1 VSKTSLKRKIFK
13 VFALLVII
21 NVISVLG
28 GILISHWM
36 ESQYRLLSNFT
47 SELNRCLMLKE
58 KIAYLRG
65 EFILAST
72 NIHSVGRIKKVCK
85 TLGDSAKLEIKE
97 IFDKSISCRQCH
109 SKEEIND
116 LKELSLNSLNKFL
129 IIGNNICT
137 AGIKHKELTN
147 KLVKQDLPKIY
158 RQLQDI
164 ISHGIRESNNFVKKA
179 KDRVINVYKI
189 IGLFLSIL
197 VLLGFIVAIFGGIS
211 YQHKVITPLKEM
223 SKKFATIALNVMQ
236 VAKDQSL
243 SASRQADAVI
253 EVGASA
259 EELNRAAEALSKQ
272 AAVIVEVANRAMKS
286 AIEVTDRMRSTTD
299 FMHTVKSYAD
309 ESSNNIMSLNQTI
322 DEIGKVLTFIEDIAS
337 QTKLLAFNAA
347 IEAVSAGEAGK
358 RFSIVAKH
366 IKDLAENT
374 SSSTDEIRNLIDDI
388 KNHTHKAVLTAENVQ
403 KTVNEAVS
411 QVSKAGMA
419 MEQIKE
425 IIHENHDVAQKINI
439 ATSQQGKATEQ
450 ITEAMDSLSLSAK
463 RLEEGAKQTVAAMK
477 ELESAV
483 LSLKDLI
490 GEQ

>member
-1 VSKTSLKRKIFK
+1 VKKTSIKSKIFK

-36 ESQYRLLSNFT
+36 EGQYRLLSDFT
-47 SELNRCLMLKE
+47 TELNRCLMLKE

-72 NIHSVGRIKKVCK
+72 NMEPVIKIKKVCN
-85 TLGDSAKLEIKE
+85 TLGKTAKIETEE

-109 SKEEIND
+109 SQKEISQ
-116 LKELSLNSLNKFL
+116 LKKLSLDSLNKFL
-129 IIGNNICT
+129 KIGNDICNLS
-137 AGIKHKELTN
+137 IKHKNNN
-147 KLVKQDLPKIY
+147 KLVKDNLNKIY
-158 RQLQDI
+158 RELQDI
-164 ISHGIRESNNFVKKA
+164 ISHGITESNNFVKIA
-179 KDRVINVYKI
+179 KKRVINVYKI

-197 VLLGFIVAIFGGIS
+197 VFIGFVVAIFGGVS
-211 YQHKVITPLKEM
+211 YQNKVILPLKDM
-223 SKKFATIALNVMQ
+223 SKKFGTIALNVMQ

-243 SASRQADAVI
+243 SASRQADSVI

-272 AAVIVEVANRAMKS
+272 AAVIVEVANKAMKS
-286 AIEVTDRMRSTTD
+286 AIEVTDRMRSTTE

-374 SSSTDEIRNLIDDI
+374 SSSTDEIRTLIDDI
-388 KNHTHKAVLTAENVQ
+388 KNHTHTAVLTAENVQ

-450 ITEAMDSLSLSAK
+450 ITEAMESLSLSAK
-463 RLEEGAKQTVAAMK
+463 KLEEGAKQTVAAMK
-477 ELESAV
+477 ELETAV

>member
-1 VSKTSLKRKIFK
+1 VRQTTLKTKIFK

-36 ESQYRLLSNFT
+36 EGQYRLLSDFT
-47 SELNRCLMLKE
+47 SELNRCLLLKE

-65 EFILAST
+65 QFILAST
-72 NIHSVGRIKKVCK
+72 DMVSINKIKKICNTMGK
-85 TLGDSAKLEIKE
+85 TVNFETKE

-109 SKEEIND
+109 SQEEINQLKKLSLESLKKFLTIGEKIYNNPKKYKNTNND
-116 LKELSLNSLNKFL
+116 LVRKQLPKVYKELQN
-129 IIGNNICT
+129 
-137 AGIKHKELTN
+137 
-147 KLVKQDLPKIY
+147 
-158 RQLQDI
+158 I
-164 ISHGIRESNNFVKKA
+164 ISHGITESNNFVKKA
-179 KDRVINVYKI
+179 KERVINVYKL
-189 IGLFLSIL
+189 IGLFLSLL
-197 VLLGFIVAIFGGIS
+197 VVIGFVVAIFGGIS
-211 YQHKVITPLKEM
+211 YQNKVITPLKNM
-223 SKKFATIALNVMQ
+223 SKKFGMIALNVMQ

-243 SASRQADAVI
+243 SASRQADSVI

-286 AIEVTDRMRSTTD
+286 AIEVTDRMRSTTE

-374 SSSTDEIRNLIDDI
+374 SSSTDEIRTLIDDI

-450 ITEAMDSLSLSAK
+450 ITEAMESLSLSAK
-463 RLEEGAKQTVAAMK
+463 NLEEGAKQTVAAMK
-477 ELESAV
+477 ELEAAV

>member
-1 VSKTSLKRKIFK
+1 MKHTSLKTKIFK

-28 GILISHWM
+28 GIFISHWM
-36 ESQYRLLSNFT
+36 EGQYRLLSNFT
-47 SELNRCLMLKE
+47 SELNRCLLLKQ

-72 NIHSVGRIKKVCK
+72 GMESINNIKKICN
-85 TLGDSAKLEIKE
+85 TMGNSAKIEAKE

-109 SKEEIND
+109 SEKEIND
-116 LKELSLNSLNKFL
+116 LKNLSLASLNNFL
-129 IIGNNICT
+129 KLGQNICNT
-137 AGIKHKELTN
+137 SIKSKNINT
-147 KLVKQDLPKIY
+147 KLVKKELPKIY
-158 RQLQDI
+158 QELQDI
-164 ISHGIRESNNFVKKA
+164 ISHGITESNNFVKMA
-179 KDRVINVYKI
+179 KDRVIRVYKI

-197 VLLGFIVAIFGGIS
+197 VLIGFVVAIFGGIS
-211 YQHKVITPLKEM
+211 YQNKVISPLKDM
-223 SKKFATIALNVMQ
+223 SKKFGMIALNVMQ

-243 SASRQADAVI
+243 SASKQADAVI

-272 AAVIVEVANRAMKS
+272 AAVIVEVANKAMKS

-374 SSSTDEIRNLIDDI
+374 SSSTDEIRTLIDDI

-419 MEQIKE
+419 MEHIKE

-463 RLEEGAKQTVAAMK
+463 NLEEGAKQTVAAMK
-477 ELESAV
+477 ELEAAV